1 MFTGYND
8 KTVDFF
14 WQIRFNNSREWF
26 APRKQEFA
34 DVIMNPTKELANE
47 LFDWFTEQYPKLGLN
62 VHISRIYRD
71 ARRLFG
77 KGPLKDHIWF
87 SFQNEI
93 GPRELSPCFW
103 FELGCNGYGY
113 GMGNWAAPAVA
124 ARYRKLIDLAPE
136 KFDALARRFEGQDVF
151 RLEGENYARQKGH
164 ADERIGQHG
173 KAPLCAGNHHFRTGK
188 RLIGKRI
195 FLLHG
200 IPPVCVVTFGS
211 WSYPV
216 FALTS
221 MMPVKR

>member
-1 MFTGYND
+1 MFTGYSD

-47 LFDWFTEQYPKLGLN
+47 LYDWFTEQYPKLGLN
-62 VHISRIYRD
+62 MHISRIYRD

-103 FELGCNGYGY
+103 FELGCGGYGY
-113 GMGNWAAPAVA
+113 GMGNWATPAVA
-124 ARYRKLIDLAPE
+124 ARYRKMIDLAPE
-136 KFDALARRFEGQDVF
+136 AFADLARRFEQQDVF
-151 RLEGENYARQKGH
+151 QLEGESYARAKGH
-164 ADERIGQHG
+164 ADERIGAWYNKKYISLSCEHKYDDLCYSHDLVG
-173 KAPLCAGNHHFRTGK
+173 VIEEGFAFLMPYYEFFDKAYRMAD
-188 RLIGKRI
+188 
-195 FLLHG
+195 
-200 IPPVCVVTFGS
+200 
-211 WSYPV
+211 
-216 FALTS
+216 
-221 MMPVKR
+221 